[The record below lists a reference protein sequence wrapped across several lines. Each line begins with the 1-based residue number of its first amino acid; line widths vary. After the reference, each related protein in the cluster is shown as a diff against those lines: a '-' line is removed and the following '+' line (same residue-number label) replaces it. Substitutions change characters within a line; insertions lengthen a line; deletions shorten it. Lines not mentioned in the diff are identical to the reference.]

1 MLSNIFV
8 VGDVHGEI
16 RQLEKLLEKWNPEEQ
31 QLLFIGDL
39 GDRGEN
45 PKECFLLVKQLVE
58 EKGAI
63 CLRGNHEENFLLFL
77 EEPELYAANF
87 AMNGGYKTLQTLL
100 GEQTIETHSPDQVA
114 RLVKERYADLITFIK
129 KLPLYWESGK
139 YLFVHAG
146 VDLGL
151 PDWHDTDPQDFIWI
165 REPFHRGKNTTGKT
179 IVFGHTPTFLLH
191 GDMQDSS
198 LWQQDNKIGIDGGA
212 VYGGTLHGLVFGP
225 EGIKEHYGVHKDP
238 EGRISLEE
246 YDSRGIEH
254 DSERGWKK
262 RLWKAR
268 KTDQNNKK
276 SE

>member
-1 MLSNIFV
+1 MHSDIFA

-16 RQLEKLLEKWNPEEQ
+16 RQLEKLLEKWHPAEQ

-45 PKECFLLVKQLVE
+45 PKECFQLVKHLVE
-58 EKGAI
+58 EEGAI

-77 EEPELYAANF
+77 DEPDLYAANF

-100 GEQTIETHSPDQVA
+100 GQSAIDTHSPKEVA
-114 RLVKERYADLITFIK
+114 RLVEEQYPDLLRFIK
-129 KLPLYWESGK
+129 SLPLYWESGK

-165 REPFHRGKNTTGKT
+165 REPFHRGKNRTGKV

-198 LWQQDNKIGIDGGA
+198 IWQQDDKIGIDGGA

-225 EGIKEHYGVHKDP
+225 EGIKEHYGVQKDRD
-238 EGRISLEE
+238 GNITLQAFQ
-246 YDSRGIEH
+246 DAEH
-254 DSERGWKK
+254 EQEAERGRK
-262 RLWKAR
+262 RGLWKAW
-268 KTDQNNKK
+268 KPDKSNKK
-276 SE
+276 NE